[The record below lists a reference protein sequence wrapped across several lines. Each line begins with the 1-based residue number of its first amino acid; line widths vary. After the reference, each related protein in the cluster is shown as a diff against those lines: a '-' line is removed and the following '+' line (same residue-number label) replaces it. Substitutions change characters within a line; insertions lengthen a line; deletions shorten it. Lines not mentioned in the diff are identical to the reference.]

1 MFAIWT
7 FRFLLFF
14 LPASRRN
21 RNHFWISLTCDFYD
35 CFLFLNNCRL
45 FYKVWLLGFNLD
57 LFFWL
62 YRATRIF
69 RFTVRALGTVT
80 FLLFL
85 SLNFCHRLSS
95 VRYFDYSIIS
105 VYLPLTSIL
114 SIHTL
119 LVVILILSITKEIK
133 VYVKWIKT
141 LENFFLFKVKF
152 FINDL
157 A

>member
-7 FRFLLFF
+7 FRFLLFV
-14 LPASRRN
+14 LPASRWN
-21 RNHFWISLTCDFYD
+21 RDHFWFSLTCDFYD
-35 CFLFLNNCRL
+35 CFLFWNHCRL
-45 FYKVWLLGFNLD
+45 FDKVWLLGFNLD
-57 LFFWL
+57 LLFWL
-62 YRATRIF
+62 YWATRIF
-69 RFTVRALGTVT
+69 RFAVRALGTVT

-95 VRYFDYSIIS
+95 VSDVDYSIIS

-133 VYVKWIKT
+133 VYVKWIEA
-141 LENFFLFKVKF
+141 LEHFFLFKVKF
-152 FINDL
+152 FINDPT
-157 A
+157 